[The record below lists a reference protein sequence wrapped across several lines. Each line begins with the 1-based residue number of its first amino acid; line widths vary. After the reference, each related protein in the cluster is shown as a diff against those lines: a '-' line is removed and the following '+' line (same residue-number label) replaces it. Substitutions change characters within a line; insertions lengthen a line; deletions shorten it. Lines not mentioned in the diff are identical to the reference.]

1 MFRVFKKIFI
11 IILLGIS
18 SVNVNGINPYR
29 NYTETQFLL
38 PMKFWYNASAV
49 TFRDLTNL
57 LADVNFNLMYFS
69 DKEHFSKIKLVRVNN
84 HIIVTTEEHTDDI
97 HISGLVPF
105 ENPYLKFLINSLKE
119 NNRLD
124 IFRVYS
130 FLNLMILLIISSISF
145 RSFIERSCISKIIFS
160 ITPSTFTIGSS

>member
-11 IILLGIS
+11 IILLAIS
-18 SVNVNGINPYR
+18 SVNVNGINPYC

-124 IFRVYS
+124 YFIDN
-130 FLNLMILLIISSISF
+130 FLIKEYHLDL
-145 RSFIERSCISKIIFS
+145 
-160 ITPSTFTIGSS
+160 